1 MKGGM
6 AVVGESGRATEE
18 RVVGR
23 ILGGRSSSEDFMVDI
38 GSWVKYCGVIEG
50 GRSPKSMESACN
62 GIRYLVVNR
71 HPVSDTAKNKFVACV
86 P

>member
-1 MKGGM
+1 M

-38 GSWVKYCGVIEG
+38 GSWLKYCGVIEE
-50 GRSPKSMESACN
+50 GRSPKMMESVCN
-62 GIRYLVVNR
+62 EIRYLVVNR
-71 HPVSDTAKNKFVACV
+71 HLISDAAKNKFVARV